1 METVME
7 MEMAMANDQK
17 ILDKGNENMK
27 LTITSEHGMD
37 LMEAARAEQTAKAL
51 KARAN
56 LRVLLNKPVG
66 IGEHTDLVAEVLQF
80 VEQIAD
86 AEDNLEV
93 INSLLGDINNPKLL
107 SD

>member
-1 METVME
+1 MAMETVME
-7 MEMAMANDQK
+7 MEMANDQK
-17 ILDKGNENMK
+17 ILDKGNGNMK
-27 LTITSEHGMD
+27 LTIASEHGMD

>member
-1 METVME
+1 METVMG
-7 MEMAMANDQK
+7 MAMANDQK

-27 LTITSEHGMD
+27 LTIASEHGMD
-37 LMEAARAEQTAKAL
+37 LMEAVRAEQTAKAL

-66 IGEHTDLVAEVLQF
+66 IGEHTDLVAEVLAF

-93 INSLLGDINNPKLL
+93 IDNLMGDNSPKLL
-107 SD
+107 SE

>member
-7 MEMAMANDQK
+7 MEMANDQK

-27 LTITSEHGMD
+27 LTITSEQGMD

-56 LRVLLNKPVG
+56 LRVLLNKTVG

>member
-1 METVME
+1 
-7 MEMAMANDQK
+7 
-17 ILDKGNENMK
+17 MK
-27 LTITSEHGMD
+27 NHGMD

-66 IGEHTDLVAEVLQF
+66 IGEHTDLVAEVLQID
-80 VEQIAD
+80 EQIAD